1 MNRALSARGTNV
13 SACPCVSSVSC
24 LKCTKQNAYPSGRLT
39 CATGPKDEA
48 IVAMIEEVQAVG
60 GRFTITTLL
69 DDFNGVLSP
78 SRKRGGSNM
87 DAMEWMLVTNAD
99 ALQ

>member
-1 MNRALSARGTNV
+1 
-13 SACPCVSSVSC
+13 
-24 LKCTKQNAYPSGRLT
+24 
-39 CATGPKDEA
+39 
-48 IVAMIEEVQAVG
+48 MIEEVQAVG

-87 DAMEWMLVTNAD
+87 DAMDVCNGCLVFGFGIFGFEFHGTKNMHGTSSLVRVSRARVRRD
-99 ALQ
+99 RDGLFCDSFSSPPPY

>member
-1 MNRALSARGTNV
+1 
-13 SACPCVSSVSC
+13 
-24 LKCTKQNAYPSGRLT
+24 
-39 CATGPKDEA
+39 
-48 IVAMIEEVQAVG
+48 MIEEVEAAG